1 MEDAAPSPPR
11 RHLRAPSRY
20 ISCEFDG
27 GSRTAR
33 TVDYP
38 ERPGQPRCE
47 ASSVDDDD
55 NQGIHRHDDA
65 PHMVQL
71 GYNLLYHGTKTVAV
85 CGIGYNLLSSH
96 HGEHPPPHIGKK
108 SRCLVC
114 NRCRRSSMLKNI
126 TLVDLVNYHVIE
138 LVEHVTVTPY

>member
-1 MEDAAPSPPR
+1 MEDAAPPPPR

-27 GSRTAR
+27 GSRTAH
-33 TVDYP
+33 TMEYP
-38 ERPGQPRCE
+38 ERPGQPPCE

-71 GYNLLYHGTKTVAV
+71 GYNLLYRGTKTTT
-85 CGIGYNLLSSH
+85 SSH
-96 HGEHPPPHIGKK
+96 LIFPCPLPCLPFVNLISVYLIMQVVVLKVSLHCKVCEGKVKKHLAKMEGEHQH
-108 SRCLVC
+108 L
-114 NRCRRSSMLKNI
+114 
-126 TLVDLVNYHVIE
+126 
-138 LVEHVTVTPY
+138 